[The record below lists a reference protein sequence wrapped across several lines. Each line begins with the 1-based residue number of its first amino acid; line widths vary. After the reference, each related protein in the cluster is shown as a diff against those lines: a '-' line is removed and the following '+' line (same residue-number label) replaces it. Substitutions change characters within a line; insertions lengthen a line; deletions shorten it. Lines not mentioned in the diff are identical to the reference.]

1 MPRKSS
7 VASTATNPNLL
18 WPIRRLL
25 DAIDRTTFI
34 HKLLPQGQAGEVFL
48 VTWNNHARLLP
59 VDVRALVIGD
69 LRLCAW
75 VVWSRIE
82 GRTCPTSG
90 RLLSRELRRS
100 TDSSSQRFRFCA
112 PTVCLQPSP
121 PWLRPG
127 IWPMKRMEVRLANHR
142 LRLREVLKARTSMSG
157 RGFPTVGRGC
167 RACERVGKCR
177 VLWAGRWFRSLLRF

>member
-1 MPRKSS
+1 MPNVGPPPQSGTPS
-7 VASTATNPNLL
+7 
-18 WPIRRLL
+18 L
-25 DAIDRTTFI
+25 DR
-34 HKLLPQGQAGEVFL
+34 FL
-48 VTWNNHARLLP
+48 QPT
-59 VDVRALVIGD
+59 IQI
-69 LRLCAW
+69 LR
-75 VVWSRIE
+75 SN
-82 GRTCPTSG
+82 
-90 RLLSRELRRS
+90 
-100 TDSSSQRFRFCA
+100 RF
-112 PTVCLQPSP
+112 CLQPSP